1 MKWDKPTG
9 AVQYSSNRA
18 YCVVQAN
25 SQNWIAY
32 QMGITTAEDLG
43 TTDTDER
50 ARALC
55 EERENRSE
63 SARRKA

>member
-9 AVQYSSNRA
+9 AVQYSADRA

-25 SQNWIAY
+25 SQHWIAY

-55 EERENRSE
+55 EERENGRLS
-63 SARRKA
+63 SRRA